1 MTTELRHH
9 SDLKPNPKN
18 PRFIRDEK
26 FDLLVRSIREFPE
39 MLNTRPVVVN
49 TDLVV
54 LGGNMRLR
62 AAIAA
67 GVEMIPVTVV
77 DWSEEKQRQFIIKDN
92 VSGGEWD
99 WEMLANEWNDAEL
112 IDWGVDLPEE
122 EAEPEEDE
130 PLDTEA
136 INAIVTDIALGD
148 VFEIGPH
155 RLVCGDSTVDQ
166 YVDTLTDGNEI
177 DAIFM
182 DPPYALFGN
191 SSGMEKVA
199 DDKMIR
205 PFFRI
210 ALRQAQRITKPFAH
224 IYVCCD
230 WHSAFTIEAMAREVE
245 LKANN
250 LCIWDK
256 GDGGLG
262 AMYQQSY
269 EMIWFFDNRPLN
281 KSIKLTSQ
289 ARGVRTVHGSNIW
302 RHNRETGER
311 AHSAQKP
318 IALITNALK
327 NSSDEGQIVADLF
340 VGGGS
345 TMVAA
350 HQINRRCFAMEIDP
364 KYCHVTIQRMLRLDP
379 TLEVKRNGEKYTTT
393 GN

>member
-1 MTTELRHH
+1 MDIVKLSTLHLNDG
-9 SDLKPNPKN
+9 SFGLPKN
-18 PRFIRDEK
+18 PRFIRDDR
-26 FDLLVRSIREFPE
+26 FRALCRSVADNPE
-39 MLNTRPVVVN
+39 YMPARPIIVN
-49 TDLVV
+49 EDGVI

-67 GVEMIPVTVV
+67 GVEMIPVTIV

-148 VFEIGPH
+148 VLEIGPH

-191 SSGMEKVA
+191 SSGMEK
-199 DDKMIR
+199 
-205 PFFRI
+205 
-210 ALRQAQRITKPFAH
+210 
-224 IYVCCD
+224 
-230 WHSAFTIEAMAREVE
+230 
-245 LKANN
+245 
-250 LCIWDK
+250 
-256 GDGGLG
+256 
-262 AMYQQSY
+262 
-269 EMIWFFDNRPLN
+269 
-281 KSIKLTSQ
+281 
-289 ARGVRTVHGSNIW
+289 
-302 RHNRETGER
+302 
-311 AHSAQKP
+311 
-318 IALITNALK
+318 
-327 NSSDEGQIVADLF
+327 VADLF